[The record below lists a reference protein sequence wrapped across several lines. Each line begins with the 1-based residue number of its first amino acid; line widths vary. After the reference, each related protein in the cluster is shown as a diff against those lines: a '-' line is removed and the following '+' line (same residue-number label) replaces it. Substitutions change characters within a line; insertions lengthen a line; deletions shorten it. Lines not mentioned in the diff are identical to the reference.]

1 MTRSGRD
8 EPNSSGRIRLLAG
21 VGLLVAAAFVVYR
34 PSLHGE
40 FILDDDL
47 YLTENQAI
55 TAPGGLLQIW
65 TAKQEHDYYPVSA
78 SSLWLEWRLWGAHS
92 TGYHLTNVVLHI
104 GTAVLVWRLLW
115 ILAVPGAFLAGL
127 LFAVHPV
134 NVESVA
140 WIAQRKDM
148 LAAAFFLMSILC
160 YLRDEDNR
168 ASKEQPSTE
177 QQGNSFWMAGRWYW
191 LSLLVFILALFS
203 KGTATILPLAL
214 AWVLWWR
221 RPLRWSDI
229 ARLAPFVVLGGL
241 LVLVN
246 IWFQTYGL
254 SQEIR
259 TVTFTQRFLGAA
271 AAVWFYAAK
280 ALVPIN
286 LFLVYPQWHIQAVDI
301 RWWFPLLAVIVFTI
315 ILWRQRSDPSARA
328 VMFAWGFF
336 CIALIPVMGFADVGF
351 MQYSL
356 VADHYQHI
364 ALIAA
369 VALLSAAWATWW
381 QQSNGAG
388 RLLVASLAV
397 VACGALA
404 ALTID
409 QSTVFADPVTLYS
422 VTLTKNPNCSLIE
435 NNLGLVLADR
445 GQFDDAIQHFRRAIE
460 LKSDCHEAYN
470 NLGTVLADTQGP
482 QQAIVQFQKSLQ
494 IKPDYPEAHFNLGL
508 VLARIN
514 QPAEAIAQFE
524 EALRLRPNYPDAHV
538 GLGIRLAEQ
547 GRLPEAIGHF
557 QTAVELK
564 PDYADAYNSLGVAL
578 VRAGQPQAAIEQYQK
593 ALQLN
598 PRNIDWY
605 SNLAEALARTNRMPE
620 AIAEIQK
627 GLEVARAEGQ
637 TEQINR
643 FENLLRAHRV
653 GN

>member
-1 MTRSGRD
+1 MIRSGQD
-8 EPNSSGRIRLLAG
+8 KPNSSGRIRLLAG
-21 VGLLVAAAFVVYR
+21 VGLLVAAASVVYR

-47 YLTENQAI
+47 YLTDNQAI

-65 TAKQEHDYYPVSA
+65 TAKQEHDYYPVST

-104 GTAVLVWRLLW
+104 GTAILVWRLLW
-115 ILAVPGAFLAGL
+115 ILAVPGAFFAGL

-168 ASKEQPSTE
+168 ASKEQPNTE

-203 KGTATILPLAL
+203 KGTATVLPLAL

-221 RPLRWSDI
+221 RPLRWSDV

-286 LFLVYPQWHIQAVDI
+286 LLLVYPQWHIQAADI
-301 RWWFPLLAVIVFTI
+301 RWWFPLLAAIVFTI

-369 VALLSAAWATWW
+369 VALVSAGMGHLVAAIQRRRKAGSCVAGGCRMRRIGRTDDPSEHCVRRSGNAVQRHVGEKSKLFHDREQFGPGVGRSRAVRPRDSTFQAGDRTEIRLSRGI
-381 QQSNGAG
+381 QQLGHRAG
-388 RLLVASLAV
+388 RYAGTAASDR
-397 VACGALA
+397 
-404 ALTID
+404 TISEESAN
-409 QSTVFADPVTLYS
+409 QA
-422 VTLTKNPNCSLIE
+422 
-435 NNLGLVLADR
+435 GLSR
-445 GQFDDAIQHFRRAIE
+445 SPFQ
-460 LKSDCHEAYN
+460 
-470 NLGTVLADTQGP
+470 LGTSAGP
-482 QQAIVQFQKSLQ
+482 
-494 IKPDYPEAHFNLGL
+494 N
-508 VLARIN
+508 R
-514 QPAEAIAQFE
+514 PAS
-524 EALRLRPNYPDAHV
+524 RSD
-538 GLGIRLAEQ
+538 G
-547 GRLPEAIGHF
+547 
-557 QTAVELK
+557 AV
-564 PDYADAYNSLGVAL
+564 
-578 VRAGQPQAAIEQYQK
+578 
-593 ALQLN
+593 
-598 PRNIDWY
+598 
-605 SNLAEALARTNRMPE
+605 
-620 AIAEIQK
+620 
-627 GLEVARAEGQ
+627 
-637 TEQINR
+637 
-643 FENLLRAHRV
+643 
-653 GN
+653 